1 MTYKSEP
8 GADPEQGT
16 PETEIIA
23 YATVAEVATT
33 STFTPTVK
41 PAPVAVTTAPAPADT
56 PMQSQTKQ
64 GSRCCG
70 CCCDYRRAVIIVNI
84 LYIIYGIISVIV
96 NTQGARTVGGIDLND
111 DGLNDI
117 VEDTYRQQGILAGVG
132 LFTSIVAFVGAY
144 RYNIHMVGFNI
155 LYVIVSFIATIVLTN
170 EAFNTL
176 EEDYNGDENIPLPMP
191 TFVIQGL
198 VLCMVIYP
206 HVGFIYEV
214 KAGILSAETY
224 PREEFSCC
232 CVVQQRR
239 A

>member
-1 MTYKSEP
+1 MTYKPEP

-16 PETEIIA
+16 PETEVMA

-33 STFTPTVK
+33 STFTAAVK
-41 PAPVAVTTAPAPADT
+41 PTPVSGTTVPADT
-56 PMQSQTKQ
+56 PMRSQTKQ
-64 GSRCCG
+64 GSKCCG
-70 CCCDYRRAVIIVNI
+70 CCCDYRRAVIILNI

-96 NTQGARTVGGIDLND
+96 NTAAARTAGGVDFDD
-111 DGLNDI
+111 DGLYDI
-117 VEDTYRQQGILAGVG
+117 VEDTYRQQAILAGVG
-132 LFTSIVAFVGAY
+132 LFTSIVALAGAN

-155 LYVIVSFIATIVLTN
+155 LYLIVSFIATIVLTN

-176 EEDYNGDENIPLPMP
+176 EEDYNGDEDIPRPAL

-198 VLCMVIYP
+198 VLCIVIYP

-224 PREEFSCC
+224 PREATSCC
-232 CVVQQRR
+232 CAV
-239 A
+239 